1 MRFSGVPALQ
11 AAWGLRGGLG
21 AYLPL
26 RTIAYDYIAAASVAI
41 WRLAVLGQ
49 ANG

>member
-11 AAWGLRGGLG
+11 AAWGLRVGQG
-21 AYLPL
+21 AFVPL
-26 RTIAYDYIAAASVAI
+26 LTITHDYIPAAHIAT